1 MEITLYELRTS
12 YLQLERLLDEDPNAD
27 IEAALSMVD
36 DSFEEKVENVIKI
49 IRMYESYQEAIKVE
63 EQRMKKRREDY
74 QKKCERLTAYIESN
88 MRAIGKEKV
97 EGVLFTA
104 RIQKNPPK
112 VVVRNLD
119 HIPFHFFKHPK
130 PTLDKEAVKKAIQTG
145 VDVPGASLEQEE
157 RLQIK

>member
-63 EQRMKKRREDY
+63 EQRMKKRREGY
-74 QKKCERLTAYIESN
+74 EKKCERLAAYIENN

-97 EGVLFTA
+97 EGILFTA

-112 VVVRNLD
+112 VVVQNPD
-119 HIPFHFFKHPK
+119 YIPAHFFNRSA
-130 PTLDKEAVKKAIQTG
+130 PTLDKEAIKKALQAGAT
-145 VDVPGASLEQEE
+145 VPGASLKQEE